1 MYNRDSG
8 HYGCSLHA
16 RSFSAAPAA
25 VLPSIVEL
33 RMSRIRLRKSIVEWV
48 DEAYLYILK
57 KFGQK

>member
-16 RSFSAAPAA
+16 RSFSAARAA
-25 VLPSIVEL
+25 VIPAIVEL